1 LGGIKIPFALGLKG
15 HSDADPVIHALID
28 ALLGACGL
36 GDIGKLFSD
45 KNKKYKNIRSTIL
58 LKKVIDLIN
67 SKNFSINNID
77 INIITEKPRIK
88 KYTKKM
94 IDKIS
99 KICQINP
106 NQVNIK
112 GKTTEKLGLIGKEKA
127 IASEMIKK
135 FNLLFLTLFNI
146 GKIKNAPGTA
156 ASLIT
161 CLLFLLLI
169 NIFNI
174 SIIFLFTLAIF
185 AYSFVAIN
193 NSFDE
198 FSSSDPQEIV
208 IDEFVGQMLPLLAIP
223 IYETLYLLPKMYY
236 CIPAFLLFRLFDIW
250 KPYPVSYVDKN
261 VNGAIGIMLDDIFAG
276 IYTIISLVIIFFFL
290 GA

>member
-1 LGGIKIPFALGLKG
+1 
-15 HSDADPVIHALID
+15 
-28 ALLGACGL
+28 
-36 GDIGKLFSD
+36 
-45 KNKKYKNIRSTIL
+45 
-58 LKKVIDLIN
+58 
-67 SKNFSINNID
+67 
-77 INIITEKPRIK
+77 
-88 KYTKKM
+88 
-94 IDKIS
+94 
-99 KICQINP
+99 
-106 NQVNIK
+106 
-112 GKTTEKLGLIGKEKA
+112 
-127 IASEMIKK
+127 MIKK

-198 FSSSDPQEIV
+198 FSSNDPQEIV
-208 IDEFVGQMLPLLAIP
+208 IDEFVGQMLPLLAMP
-223 IYETLYLLPKMYY
+223 IYETLYLLPKIYY
-236 CIPAFLLFRLFDIW
+236 CIPAFLLFRLFDIL

-261 VNGAIGIMLDDIFAG
+261 VKGAIGIMLDDIFAG

>member
-1 LGGIKIPFALGLKG
+1 
-15 HSDADPVIHALID
+15 
-28 ALLGACGL
+28 
-36 GDIGKLFSD
+36 
-45 KNKKYKNIRSTIL
+45 
-58 LKKVIDLIN
+58 
-67 SKNFSINNID
+67 
-77 INIITEKPRIK
+77 
-88 KYTKKM
+88 
-94 IDKIS
+94 
-99 KICQINP
+99 
-106 NQVNIK
+106 
-112 GKTTEKLGLIGKEKA
+112 
-127 IASEMIKK
+127 MIKK

-198 FSSSDPQEIV
+198 FSSNDPQEIV

-236 CIPAFLLFRLFDIW
+236 CIPAFLLFRLFDIL

-261 VNGAIGIMLDDIFAG
+261 VKGAIGIMLDDIFAG